1 MKALRLCFPVLLVA
15 LVVSCKV
22 QFVPSADAAIKAAVI
37 ASAQHTDALYLQMIN
52 AEDKEF
58 STYAAE
64 YATVESEINTIA
76 LQDGIRKGGSIVS
89 QQVDLLRKNFIDY
102 REKHKARGSLNA
114 GQLQTYRGLLA
125 GLWLP
130 IIKVESNYK

>member
-1 MKALRLCFPVLLVA
+1 MKTLRLCFPVLLIA
-15 LVVSCKV
+15 LIVSCKV
-22 QFVPSADAAIKAAVI
+22 QFVPSADAAIKAAVV

-58 STYAAE
+58 TTYAAD
-64 YATVESEINTIA
+64 YAAVESEINAIA
-76 LQDGIRKGGSIVS
+76 IQDGVRKGGSVVS
-89 QQVDLLRKNFIDY
+89 QQVALLQKNFLQY
-102 REKHKARGSLNA
+102 KSHHREVGTLNS

-130 IIKVESNYK
+130 IIKVESYYK